1 MSHSASIVQS
11 VRIHTSVFIGT
22 DIAVFTKACKLFMI
36 LNIKDSTFLRPVTA
50 LQCF

>member
-22 DIAVFTKACKLFMI
+22 HAQTV
-36 LNIKDSTFLRPVTA
+36 
-50 LQCF
+50 QCLLKRADYS